1 MGFVGLI
8 IVYFMGQVIPMVESF
23 ETRKACEEAL
33 VEGVKSVEVNG
44 KGQAKILIAECR
56 KVG

>member
-8 IVYFMGQVIPMVESF
+8 IVYFMGQVIPMVEPF

-44 KGQAKILIAECR
+44 KGQAKVLIAECR